1 MGMGNYKTEV
11 GMKHARLVQLLALL
25 NHIIAI
31 AGCYYF
37 PEYIV
42 YGLFAWAFVNI
53 FGTNIAIHRF
63 MAHRS
68 FKTTPIKAKILKYLT
83 IIPAFCSPLSWTAM
97 HRYHHMYSGSKQDNE
112 SPERI
117 GYIRAWLTLYDP
129 ITVPKEMVKDIL
141 KDKDY
146 MFITKHYWTLLLSYI
161 AILYAIDPLL
171 GIFAFSFPA
180 ACVYQAAGAFG
191 VIPHMKQF
199 GYIVVKPNKDC
210 TAVNSPLTSLISCGE
225 GWHNYHH
232 TIAKDYRHGHKWWEL
247 DPPAWFIER
256 IFLK

>member
-1 MGMGNYKTEV
+1 
-11 GMKHARLVQLLALL
+11 MKHARYVQILALL
-25 NHIIAI
+25 NHVIAI
-31 AGCYYF
+31 AGCFYY

-42 YGLFAWAFVNI
+42 YGLVAWAFVNI

-68 FKTTPIKAKILKYLT
+68 FTTTPVREKILKYLT
-83 IIPAFCSPLSWTAM
+83 IIPAFGSPLSWTAM
-97 HRYHHMYSGSKQDNE
+97 HRYHHMYSCSEQDNE

-117 GYIRAWLTLYDP
+117 GYIRALLTLYDP
-129 ITVPKEMVKDIL
+129 IKVPKSMVNDIL
-141 KDKDY
+141 RDKDY
-146 MFITKHYWTLLLSYI
+146 MFITKHYWKLLFTYI
-161 AILYAIDPLL
+161 SILYAIDPLL

-199 GYIVVKPNKDC
+199 GYIVVTPRKDC
-210 TAVNSPLTSLISCGE
+210 TAVNSPLTSLISWGE

-232 TIAKDYRHGHKWWEL
+232 TISNDYRHGHKWWEI
-247 DPPAWFIER
+247 DPPAWFIEHLFIKR
-256 IFLK
+256 T

>member
-1 MGMGNYKTEV
+1 
-11 GMKHARLVQLLALL
+11 MKHARYIQILALV
-25 NHIIAI
+25 NHLIAI
-31 AGCYYF
+31 TTCIYY

-42 YGLFAWAFVNI
+42 YGLVAWAFVNI

-68 FKTTPIKAKILKYLT
+68 FETTPIKEKILKYLT
-83 IIPAFCSPLSWTAM
+83 IIPAFGSPLSWTAM
-97 HRYHHMYSGSKQDNE
+97 HRYHHMYSGSKLDNE

-129 ITVPKEMVKDIL
+129 ITVPKNMVKDIL
-141 KDKDY
+141 KDEDY
-146 MFITKHYWTLLLSYI
+146 MFITKHYWKLLFSYI
-161 AILYAIDPLL
+161 GILYAIDPLL
-171 GIFAFSFPA
+171 GVFAFSFPA

-199 GYIVVKPNKDC
+199 GYIVVKPRKDC
-210 TAVNSPLTSLISCGE
+210 TAGNSPLTALISWGE

-232 TIAKDYRHGHKWWEL
+232 TISKDYRHGHKWWEI
-247 DPPAWFIER
+247 DPPAWFIEHL
-256 IFLK
+256 FLKRT

>member
-1 MGMGNYKTEV
+1 
-11 GMKHARLVQLLALL
+11 MKHARYIQILALV
-25 NHIIAI
+25 NHLIAI
-31 AGCYYF
+31 TTCVYY

-42 YGLFAWAFVNI
+42 YGLVAWAFVNI

-68 FKTTPIKAKILKYLT
+68 FETTPIKEKILKYLT
-83 IIPAFCSPLSWTAM
+83 IIPAFGSPLSWTAM
-97 HRYHHMYSGSKQDNE
+97 HRYHHMYSGSKLDNE

-129 ITVPKEMVKDIL
+129 ITVPKNMVKDIL
-141 KDKDY
+141 KDEDY
-146 MFITKHYWTLLLSYI
+146 MFITKHYWKLLFSYI
-161 AILYAIDPLL
+161 GILYAIDPLL
-171 GIFAFSFPA
+171 GVFAFSFPA

-199 GYIVVKPNKDC
+199 GYIVVKPRKDC
-210 TAVNSPLTSLISCGE
+210 TAVNSPLTSLISWGE

-232 TIAKDYRHGHKWWEL
+232 TISKDYRHGHKWWEI
-247 DPPAWFIER
+247 DPPAWFIEHL
-256 IFLK
+256 FLKRT

>member
-1 MGMGNYKTEV
+1 
-11 GMKHARLVQLLALL
+11 MKHARLVQLLALL

-42 YGLFAWAFVNI
+42 FGLFAWAFVNI

-68 FKTTPIKAKILKYLT
+68 FETTPIKAKILKYLT
-83 IIPAFCSPLSWTAM
+83 IIPAFGSPLSWTAM

-112 SPERI
+112 SPENI
-117 GYIRAWLTLYDP
+117 GYVRAWLTLYDP

-146 MFITKHYWTLLLSYI
+146 MFITKHYWTLLLSYVG
-161 AILYAIDPLL
+161 ILYAIDPLL

-210 TAVNSPLTSLISCGE
+210 TAVNSPLTSLISWGE

-232 TIAKDYRHGHKWWEL
+232 TIADDHRHGHKWWEL

>member
-1 MGMGNYKTEV
+1 
-11 GMKHARLVQLLALL
+11 MKHARYIQILALL

-31 AGCYYF
+31 AGCIYY

-42 YGLFAWAFVNI
+42 YGLVAWAFVNI

-68 FKTTPIKAKILKYLT
+68 FRTTPVKEKILKYLT
-83 IIPAFCSPLSWTAM
+83 IIPAFGSPLSWTAM
-97 HRYHHMYSGSKQDNE
+97 HRYHHMYSGSQQDNE
-112 SPERI
+112 SPKRI

-129 ITVPKEMVKDIL
+129 IKVPKSMVADIL
-141 KDKDY
+141 RDKDY
-146 MFITKHYWTLLLSYI
+146 MFITKHYWKLLLSYVGV
-161 AILYAIDPLL
+161 LYAIDPLL
-171 GIFAFSFPA
+171 GVFAFSFPA

-199 GYIVVKPNKDC
+199 GYIVIKPRKDC
-210 TAVNSPLTSLISCGE
+210 TAVNSPLTSLISWGE

-232 TIAKDYRHGHKWWEL
+232 TISKDYRHGHKWWEL
-247 DPPAWFIER
+247 DPPAWFIEHL
-256 IFLK
+256 FLKRT

>member
-1 MGMGNYKTEV
+1 
-11 GMKHARLVQLLALL
+11 
-25 NHIIAI
+25 
-31 AGCYYF
+31 
-37 PEYIV
+37 
-42 YGLFAWAFVNI
+42 
-53 FGTNIAIHRF
+53 
-63 MAHRS
+63 
-68 FKTTPIKAKILKYLT
+68 
-83 IIPAFCSPLSWTAM
+83 
-97 HRYHHMYSGSKQDNE
+97 MYSGSKQDNE

-210 TAVNSPLTSLISCGE
+210 TAVNSPLTSLISWGE

>member
-1 MGMGNYKTEV
+1 
-11 GMKHARLVQLLALL
+11 MKHARLIQLLALT
-25 NHIIAI
+25 NHIVAI

-68 FKTTPIKAKILKYLT
+68 FETTPVKAKILKYLT
-83 IIPAFCSPLSWTAM
+83 IIPAFGSPLSWTAM

-112 SPERI
+112 SPENI
-117 GYIRAWLTLYDP
+117 GYVRAWLTLYDP
-129 ITVPKEMVKDIL
+129 ITVPKDMVKDIL

-161 AILYAIDPLL
+161 GILYAIDPLL

-180 ACVYQAAGAFG
+180 ACV
-191 VIPHMKQF
+191 
-199 GYIVVKPNKDC
+199 
-210 TAVNSPLTSLISCGE
+210 
-225 GWHNYHH
+225 
-232 TIAKDYRHGHKWWEL
+232 
-247 DPPAWFIER
+247 
-256 IFLK
+256 

>member
-1 MGMGNYKTEV
+1 
-11 GMKHARLVQLLALL
+11 MKHARYVQILALI
-25 NHIIAI
+25 NHVVAI
-31 AGCYYF
+31 AGCIYY

-42 YGLFAWAFVNI
+42 YGLVAWAFVNI

-68 FKTTPIKAKILKYLT
+68 FTTTPVREKILKYLT
-83 IIPAFCSPLSWTAM
+83 IIPAFGSPLSWAAM

-129 ITVPKEMVKDIL
+129 IKVPKSMVNDIL
-141 KDKDY
+141 KDQDY
-146 MFITKHYWTLLLSYI
+146 MFITKHYWKLLFTYI
-161 AILYAIDPLL
+161 GILYAIDPLL

-191 VIPHMKQF
+191 VIPHCKHF
-199 GYIVVKPNKDC
+199 GYIVVTPRKDC
-210 TAVNSPLTSLISCGE
+210 TAVNSPLTSLISWGE

-232 TIAKDYRHGHKWWEL
+232 TISNDYRHGHKWWEV
-247 DPPAWFIER
+247 DPPAWFIEHLFIKR
-256 IFLK
+256 T

>member
-1 MGMGNYKTEV
+1 
-11 GMKHARLVQLLALL
+11 MKHARYIQILALV
-25 NHIIAI
+25 NHLIAI
-31 AGCYYF
+31 TTCIYY

-42 YGLFAWAFVNI
+42 YGLVAWAFVNI

-68 FKTTPIKAKILKYLT
+68 FETTPIKEKILKYLT
-83 IIPAFCSPLSWTAM
+83 IIPAFGSPLSWTAM
-97 HRYHHMYSGSKQDNE
+97 HRYHHMYSGSKLDNE

-129 ITVPKEMVKDIL
+129 ITVPKNMVKDIL
-141 KDKDY
+141 KDEDY
-146 MFITKHYWTLLLSYI
+146 MFITKHYWKLLFSYI
-161 AILYAIDPLL
+161 GILYAIDPLL
-171 GIFAFSFPA
+171 GVFAFSFPA

-199 GYIVVKPNKDC
+199 GYIVVKPRKDC
-210 TAVNSPLTSLISCGE
+210 TAVNSPLTSLISWGE

-232 TIAKDYRHGHKWWEL
+232 TKSKDYRHGHKWWEV
-247 DPPAWFIER
+247 DPPAWFIEKL
-256 IFLK
+256 FLNR

>member
-1 MGMGNYKTEV
+1 
-11 GMKHARLVQLLALL
+11 MKHARYIQILALV
-25 NHIIAI
+25 NHLIAI
-31 AGCYYF
+31 TTCIYY

-42 YGLFAWAFVNI
+42 YGLVAWAFVNI

-68 FKTTPIKAKILKYLT
+68 FETTPIKEKILNYLT
-83 IIPAFCSPLSWTAM
+83 IIPAFGSPLSWTAM
-97 HRYHHMYSGSKQDNE
+97 HRYHHMYSGSKLDNE

-129 ITVPKEMVKDIL
+129 ITVPKNMVKDIL
-141 KDKDY
+141 KDEDY
-146 MFITKHYWTLLLSYI
+146 MFITKHYWKLLFSYI
-161 AILYAIDPLL
+161 GILYAIDPLL
-171 GIFAFSFPA
+171 GVFAFSFPA

-199 GYIVVKPNKDC
+199 GYIVVKPRKDC
-210 TAVNSPLTSLISCGE
+210 TAVNSPLTSLISWGE

-232 TIAKDYRHGHKWWEL
+232 TISKDYRHGHKWWEI
-247 DPPAWFIER
+247 DPPAWFIEHL
-256 IFLK
+256 FLKRT

>member
-1 MGMGNYKTEV
+1 
-11 GMKHARLVQLLALL
+11 MKHARYVQILALL
-25 NHIIAI
+25 NHVIAI
-31 AGCYYF
+31 AGCFYY

-42 YGLFAWAFVNI
+42 YGLVAWAFVNI

-68 FKTTPIKAKILKYLT
+68 FTTTPVREKILKYLT
-83 IIPAFCSPLSWTAM
+83 IIPAFGSPLSWTAM
-97 HRYHHMYSGSKQDNE
+97 HRYHHMYSGSEQDNE

-117 GYIRAWLTLYDP
+117 GYIRALLTLYDP
-129 ITVPKEMVKDIL
+129 IKVPKSMVNDIL
-141 KDKDY
+141 RDKDY
-146 MFITKHYWTLLLSYI
+146 MFITKHYWKLLFTYI
-161 AILYAIDPLL
+161 SILYAIDPLL

-199 GYIVVKPNKDC
+199 GYIVVTPIKDC
-210 TAVNSPLTSLISCGE
+210 TAVNSPLTSLISWGE

-232 TIAKDYRHGHKWWEL
+232 TISNDYRHGHKWWEI
-247 DPPAWFIER
+247 DPPAWFIEHLFIKR
-256 IFLK
+256 T

>member
-1 MGMGNYKTEV
+1 
-11 GMKHARLVQLLALL
+11 MKHARYIQILALV
-25 NHIIAI
+25 NHLIAI
-31 AGCYYF
+31 TTCIYY

-42 YGLFAWAFVNI
+42 YGLVAWAFVNI

-68 FKTTPIKAKILKYLT
+68 FETTPIKEKILKYLT
-83 IIPAFCSPLSWTAM
+83 IIPAFGSPLSWTAM
-97 HRYHHMYSGSKQDNE
+97 HRYHHMYSGSKLDNE

-129 ITVPKEMVKDIL
+129 ITVPKNMVKDIL
-141 KDKDY
+141 KDEDY
-146 MFITKHYWTLLLSYI
+146 MFITKHYWKLLFSYI
-161 AILYAIDPLL
+161 GILYAIDPLL
-171 GIFAFSFPA
+171 GVFAFSFQA

-199 GYIVVKPNKDC
+199 GYIVVKPRKDC
-210 TAVNSPLTSLISCGE
+210 TAVNSPLTSLISWGE

-232 TIAKDYRHGHKWWEL
+232 TISKDYRHGHKWWEI
-247 DPPAWFIER
+247 DPPAWFIEHL
-256 IFLK
+256 FLKRT

>member
-1 MGMGNYKTEV
+1 
-11 GMKHARLVQLLALL
+11 MKHARYIQILALV
-25 NHIIAI
+25 NHLIAI
-31 AGCYYF
+31 TTCIYY

-42 YGLFAWAFVNI
+42 YGLVAWAFVNI

-68 FKTTPIKAKILKYLT
+68 FETTPIKEKILKYLT
-83 IIPAFCSPLSWTAM
+83 IIPAFGSPLSWTAM
-97 HRYHHMYSGSKQDNE
+97 HRYHHMYSGSKLDNE

-129 ITVPKEMVKDIL
+129 ITVPKNMVKDIL
-141 KDKDY
+141 KDEDY
-146 MFITKHYWTLLLSYI
+146 MFITKHYWKLLFSYI
-161 AILYAIDPLL
+161 GILYAIDPLL
-171 GIFAFSFPA
+171 GVFAFSFPA

-199 GYIVVKPNKDC
+199 GYIVVKPRKDC
-210 TAVNSPLTSLISCGE
+210 TAVNSPLTSLISWGE

-232 TIAKDYRHGHKWWEL
+232 TISKDYRHGHKWWEI
-247 DPPAWFIER
+247 DPPAWIIER
-256 IFLK
+256 LFLKRT

>member
-1 MGMGNYKTEV
+1 
-11 GMKHARLVQLLALL
+11 MKHARLIQLLALT
-25 NHIIAI
+25 NHIVAI

-68 FKTTPIKAKILKYLT
+68 FETTPVKAKILKYLT
-83 IIPAFCSPLSWTAM
+83 IIPAFGSPLSWTAM
-97 HRYHHMYSGSKQDNE
+97 HRYHHMYSCSKQDNE
-112 SPERI
+112 SPENI
-117 GYIRAWLTLYDP
+117 GYVRAWLTLYDP
-129 ITVPKEMVKDIL
+129 ITVPKDMVKDIL

-146 MFITKHYWTLLLSYI
+146 MFITRHYWTLLLSYI
-161 AILYAIDPLL
+161 GILYAIDPLL
-171 GIFAFSFPA
+171 GVFAFSFPA

-210 TAVNSPLTSLISCGE
+210 TAVNSPLTSLISWGE

-256 IFLK
+256 LFLK

>member
-1 MGMGNYKTEV
+1 
-11 GMKHARLVQLLALL
+11 MKHARYIQILALV
-25 NHIIAI
+25 NHLIAI
-31 AGCYYF
+31 TTCIYY

-42 YGLFAWAFVNI
+42 YGLVAWAFVNI

-68 FKTTPIKAKILKYLT
+68 FETTPIKEKILKYLT
-83 IIPAFCSPLSWTAM
+83 IIPAFGSPLSWTAM
-97 HRYHHMYSGSKQDNE
+97 HRYHHMYSGSKLDNE

-129 ITVPKEMVKDIL
+129 ITVPKNMVKDIL
-141 KDKDY
+141 KDEDY
-146 MFITKHYWTLLLSYI
+146 MFITKHYWKLLFSYI
-161 AILYAIDPLL
+161 GILYAINPLL
-171 GIFAFSFPA
+171 GVFAFSFPA

-199 GYIVVKPNKDC
+199 GYIVVKPRKDC
-210 TAVNSPLTSLISCGE
+210 TAVNSPLTSLISWGE

-232 TIAKDYRHGHKWWEL
+232 TISKDYRHGHKWWEI
-247 DPPAWFIER
+247 DPPAWFIEHL
-256 IFLK
+256 FLKRT

>member
-1 MGMGNYKTEV
+1 
-11 GMKHARLVQLLALL
+11 MKHARYIQILALV
-25 NHIIAI
+25 NHLIAI
-31 AGCYYF
+31 TTCIYY

-42 YGLFAWAFVNI
+42 YGLVAWAFVNI

-68 FKTTPIKAKILKYLT
+68 FETTPIKEKILKYLT
-83 IIPAFCSPLSWTAM
+83 IIPAFGSPLSWTAM
-97 HRYHHMYSGSKQDNE
+97 HRYHHMYSGSKLDNE

-129 ITVPKEMVKDIL
+129 ITVPKNMVKDIL
-141 KDKDY
+141 KDEDY
-146 MFITKHYWTLLLSYI
+146 MFITKHYWKLLFSYI
-161 AILYAIDPLL
+161 GILYAIDPLL
-171 GIFAFSFPA
+171 GVFEFSFPA

-199 GYIVVKPNKDC
+199 GYIVVKPRKDC
-210 TAVNSPLTSLISCGE
+210 TAVNSPLTSLISWGE

-232 TIAKDYRHGHKWWEL
+232 TISKDYRHGHKWWEI
-247 DPPAWFIER
+247 DPPAWFIEHL
-256 IFLK
+256 FLKRT